1 MNARVSLLLWFGLNE
16 NQLYL
21 FEDSSLMSYYLKILY
36 DSMKEQKQF
45 RFDFSSELQWGF
57 DYQTSLVFEWSKRG
71 WMPNILV
78 FKCHLHTRQPDHL
91 NTGQMDTILF
101 NYVLVGYSNGWS
113 ST

>member
-16 NQLYL
+16 NQLYM
-21 FEDSSLMSYYLKILY
+21 FEDSSLMSYYLQILY
-36 DSMKEQKQF
+36 DSMKEQKHF
-45 RFDFSSELQWGF
+45 RFDFSNEIQWGF

-101 NYVLVGYSNGWS
+101 NYVLVGNFNGWS